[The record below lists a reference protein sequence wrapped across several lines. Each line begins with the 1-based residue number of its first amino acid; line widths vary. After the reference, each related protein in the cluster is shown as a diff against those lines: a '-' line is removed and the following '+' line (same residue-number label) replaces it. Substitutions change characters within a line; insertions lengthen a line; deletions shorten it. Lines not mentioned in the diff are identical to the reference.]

1 MSYPFQGPDGRLPSV
16 IGPIK
21 LPTTPIRRAT
31 RTISCF
37 EFRVSS
43 TGGSMAVRIRGK
55 RYKESAK
62 FVPATAVTLEAAFP
76 VLKQMKKAKFDET
89 VNVVIH
95 LGLDPKQADQMVR
108 GAVSLP
114 KGIGKTNRVIAFVQG
129 NNIDVAR
136 AAGAVE
142 AGSDELVAK
151 VNGGWTDFDVAIA
164 TPDMM
169 PKIAR
174 LGKVLG
180 PQGKM
185 PSPKAG
191 TVTTDVT
198 TAVKEYTAGKIEFR
212 NDAGGNIH
220 AVIGK
225 LSFTDHDL
233 AANAHALI
241 NTLKKMKPAAAK
253 GSYIKKDTAHSS
265 MSPGVPIDITHLN
278 VHEEEK

>member
-1 MSYPFQGPDGRLPSV
+1 MAA
-16 IGPIK
+16 IK
-21 LPTTPIRRAT
+21 
-31 RTISCF
+31 
-37 EFRVSS
+37 
-43 TGGSMAVRIRGK
+43 IRGK
-55 RYKESAK
+55 RYKEAAK
-62 FVPATAVTLEAAFP
+62 LVPANAVALDQAFP

-89 VNVVIH
+89 VNVVVH
-95 LGLDPKQADQMVR
+95 LGIDPKQADQMVR

-129 NNIDVAR
+129 GNIDVAK

-142 AGSDELVAK
+142 FGSDELIAK
-151 VNGGWTDFDVAIA
+151 VNGGWSDFDVAIA

-191 TVTTDVT
+191 TVTADVG
-198 TAVKEYTAGKIEFR
+198 TAIKEYTAGKIEFR

-225 LSFTDHDL
+225 LSFADGDL
-233 AANAHALI
+233 TANAQSLI
-241 NTLKKMKPAAAK
+241 ETLRKMKPVAAK
-253 GSYIKKDTAHSS
+253 GVYIKKITVHSS
-265 MSPGVPIDITHLN
+265 MSPGIQIDTTAIN
-278 VHEEEK
+278 ARDEEK

>member
-1 MSYPFQGPDGRLPSV
+1 
-16 IGPIK
+16 
-21 LPTTPIRRAT
+21 
-31 RTISCF
+31 
-37 EFRVSS
+37 
-43 TGGSMAVRIRGK
+43 MAVKVRGK
-55 RYKESAK
+55 RYKEAVK
-62 FVPATAVTLEAAFP
+62 HVPANPVTLEAAFP

-89 VNVVIH
+89 VNLVVH
-95 LGLDPKQADQMVR
+95 LGIDPKQADQMVR

-129 NNIDVAR
+129 ANIDA
-136 AAGAVE
+136 AKGAGAVE
-142 AGSDELVAK
+142 AGADELIAK
-151 VNGGWTDFDVAIA
+151 VNGGWTEFDVAVA

-220 AVIGK
+220 AVVGK
-225 LSFTDHDL
+225 LSFADGDL
-233 AANAHALI
+233 SANSHALI
-241 NTLKKMKPAAAK
+241 ETLRKMKPAAAK
-253 GSYIKKDTAHSS
+253 GHYIKKITIHSS
-265 MSPGVPIDITHLN
+265 MSPGIPIDITHLQ
-278 VHEEEK
+278 VVEEEK

>member
-1 MSYPFQGPDGRLPSV
+1 
-16 IGPIK
+16 
-21 LPTTPIRRAT
+21 
-31 RTISCF
+31 
-37 EFRVSS
+37 
-43 TGGSMAVRIRGK
+43 MAVRIRGK
-55 RYKESAK
+55 RYKEAAK
-62 FVPATAVTLEAAFP
+62 HMPAAPVAIEAAFP
-76 VLKQMKKAKFDET
+76 VLKQMKTAGGTKFDET
-89 VNVVIH
+89 VNLVIH
-95 LGLDPKQADQMVR
+95 LGIDAKQADQMVR

-129 NNIDVAR
+129 GNIDAAR
-136 AAGAVE
+136 AAGATE
-142 AGSDELVAK
+142 AGADELIAK
-151 VNGGWTDFDVAIA
+151 VNGGWSDFDVAVA

-191 TVTTDVT
+191 TVTTDVA

-225 LSFTDHDL
+225 ISFSDHDL
-233 AANAHALI
+233 AANANTLI
-241 NTLKKMKPAAAK
+241 NTLRKMKPTTAK
-253 GSYIKKDTAHSS
+253 GVYIKRMTLHSS
-265 MSPGVPIDITHLN
+265 MSPPIPIDITHLE
-278 VHEEEK
+278 VHEEER

>member
-1 MSYPFQGPDGRLPSV
+1 
-16 IGPIK
+16 
-21 LPTTPIRRAT
+21 
-31 RTISCF
+31 
-37 EFRVSS
+37 
-43 TGGSMAVRIRGK
+43 MAGKVRGK
-55 RYKESAK
+55 RYREAAK
-62 FVPATAVTLEAAFP
+62 LIPATPVAIEAAFP
-76 VLKQMKKAKFDET
+76 VLKKMKKAGGAKFDET
-89 VNVVIH
+89 VNIVIH
-95 LGLDPKQADQMVR
+95 LGIDAKQADQSVR

-114 KGIGKTNRVIAFVQG
+114 KGIGKTNKVIAFVQG
-129 NNIDVAR
+129 ANIDVAK

-142 AGSDELVAK
+142 AGAEELVAK
-151 VNGGWTDFDVAIA
+151 VNGGWTEFDVAIA

-191 TVTTDVT
+191 TVTTDVA
-198 TAVKEYTAGKIEFR
+198 TAVREYTAGKIEFR

-225 LSFTDHDL
+225 ISFSDQDL

-241 NTLKKMKPAAAK
+241 NTLRKMKPVTAK
-253 GSYIKKDTAHSS
+253 GVYLKGVTLHSS
-265 MSPGVPIDITHLN
+265 MSPGVPVDAAQLEP
-278 VHEEEK
+278 VEEA

>member
-1 MSYPFQGPDGRLPSV
+1 MA
-16 IGPIK
+16 IK
-21 LPTTPIRRAT
+21 
-31 RTISCF
+31 
-37 EFRVSS
+37 V
-43 TGGSMAVRIRGK
+43 RGK
-55 RYKESAK
+55 RYKDAAK
-62 FVPATAVTLEAAFP
+62 LVPQTPVTIEAAFP

-89 VNVVIH
+89 VNLVIH
-95 LGLDPKQADQMVR
+95 LGIDAKQADQMVR

-129 NNIDVAR
+129 GNIDAAR

-142 AGSDELVAK
+142 AGADELVAK
-151 VNGGWTDFDVAIA
+151 VNGGWTDFDVAVA

-191 TVTTDVT
+191 TVTADVA
-198 TAVKEYTAGKIEFR
+198 TAVREYTAGKIEFR

-225 LSFTDHDL
+225 LSFADGDL
-233 AANAHALI
+233 SANAHALI
-241 NTLKKMKPAAAK
+241 NTLKKMKPATAK
-253 GSYIKKDTAHSS
+253 GTYIKKVTIHSS
-265 MSPGVPIDITHLN
+265 MSPGIPIDTTHLD
-278 VHEEEK
+278 VHEEEA

>member
-1 MSYPFQGPDGRLPSV
+1 MGV
-16 IGPIK
+16 
-21 LPTTPIRRAT
+21 
-31 RTISCF
+31 
-37 EFRVSS
+37 RV
-43 TGGSMAVRIRGK
+43 RGK
-55 RYKESAK
+55 RYREAAK
-62 FVPATAVTLEAAFP
+62 HVPPAPVAFEAAFP
-76 VLKQMKKAKFDET
+76 VLKEMLDVRQKMNKAGKKVDET
-89 VNVVIH
+89 VNMVVH
-95 LGLDPKQADQMVR
+95 LGIDAKQADQAVR
-108 GAVSLP
+108 GALSLP

-129 NNIDVAR
+129 NNIDVAK
-136 AAGAVE
+136 AAGATE
-142 AGSDELVAK
+142 AGADELIAK
-151 VNGGWTDFDVAIA
+151 VNGGWTDFDVAVA

-225 LSFTDHDL
+225 MSFADADL
-233 AANAHALI
+233 TANAMALI
-241 NTLKKMKPAAAK
+241 QKLRTMKPVTAK
-253 GSYIKKDTAHSS
+253 GTFIKKVTLHGAMSPAVPIDTAHLE
-265 MSPGVPIDITHLN
+265 VK
-278 VHEEEK
+278 EEAEH